1 MKLITTLF
9 VTVLVAFTSSC
20 GFFRTDGPATEG
32 EAMTEPISLT
42 VTEAA
47 RVVAGYVSMI
57 VGRPIDPDPAYAAL
71 HGCRTNDAMMPDGPP
86 WRVYRNASITDPAP
100 ELVEAAL
107 TRIDTLKDQG
117 FEPIPWTRPDPEP
130 PNHKG
135 YRDDRGYLVSVRAEV
150 NSGGIYQLRVSATS
164 PCANED

>member
-9 VTVLVAFTSSC
+9 ATLVVMLTSSC
-20 GFFRTDGPATEG
+20 GFLHNDRPDTENEATMQPTD
-32 EAMTEPISLT
+32 LT

-57 VGRPIDPDPAYAAL
+57 VGKPIDPDPAQAAL
-71 HGCRTNDAMMPDGPP
+71 HGCHTNAGMMPDGPP
-86 WRVYRNASITDPAP
+86 WRVYRNAWIVDPAP

-107 TRIDTLKDQG
+107 TRVDVLADEG
-117 FEPIPWTRPDPEP
+117 FERVPWGRPDPEP
-130 PNHKG
+130 PNYKRF
-135 YRDDRGYLVSVRAEV
+135 RDSRGYFVSVQAEV
-150 NSGGIYQLRVSATS
+150 NPAGIYALDVSATS